1 MDGNAIVAAFASTP
15 GPDCLRDVLPKVGQR
30 MKVYMAMKRMM
41 EVYKT
46 ISVLPMHQ
54 LNFRVQGL
62 SRECASLL
70 FTIHFLVESTKGDIN
85 TYTVQATIVI

>member
-41 EVYKT
+41 EVYKC
-46 ISVLPMHQ
+46 IAHASVEFPCTRIITGIEVHMLHY
-54 LNFRVQGL
+54 
-62 SRECASLL
+62 CSL
-70 FTIHFLVESTKGDIN
+70 FIFL
-85 TYTVQATIVI
+85 